1 METRIMSAR
10 TFLSLVLPAMMC
22 AGLGTD
28 VVCFQLESRDG
39 KDGRRKE
46 RQCGGLHSHSLQ

>member
-1 METRIMSAR
+1 MSAR

-28 VVCFQLESRDG
+28 VVCFHLESRDG